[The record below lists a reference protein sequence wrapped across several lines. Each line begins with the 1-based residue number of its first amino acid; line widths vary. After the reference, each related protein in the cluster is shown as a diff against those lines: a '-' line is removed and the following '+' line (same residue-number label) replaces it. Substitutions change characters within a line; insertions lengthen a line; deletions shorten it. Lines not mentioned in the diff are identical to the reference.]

1 MIDFAKMQAKAN
13 LYGVQLSSVQLSQL
27 DKYADLLVEWNTK
40 MNLTGITDS
49 EGIMTRHF
57 EDSIALLKYVDVDS
71 RSKVIDVG
79 TGAGFPGMVLKIIR
93 PDLDMTL
100 LDSLNKRIIFLNDV
114 AEKIGVK
121 VKTVHLRAEEGGQM
135 PEFREKYDIACA
147 RAVSNLRELA
157 EYCIPYVKTGG
168 KFVSMKGPNSSAE
181 LNSARPGIGT
191 LGGKESAVSEY
202 KISDDS
208 ERTIIVVE
216 KIKSTPSQFPRSYS
230 KIKKKPL

>member
-1 MIDFAKMQAKAN
+1 MIDFEKMQAKAN

-147 RAVSNLRELA
+147 RAVNAAVLAVATGRFGVEELGKYQPDFILPDLRDHDAFFKILG
-157 EYCIPYVKTGG
+157 ISP
-168 KFVSMKGPNSSAE
+168 VS
-181 LNSARPGIGT
+181 R
-191 LGGKESAVSEY
+191 
-202 KISDDS
+202 
-208 ERTIIVVE
+208 
-216 KIKSTPSQFPRSYS
+216 
-230 KIKKKPL
+230 